1 MREVIEVVIL
11 ESGSDSRRV
20 HFHSK
25 NGAITMRKSATTHD
39 TPQQA
44 ATKRRKPA
52 AQAQET
58 AAHHPANWTQLSFG
72 LNVLTWREEMKQK
85 KKAK

>member
-1 MREVIEVVIL
+1 
-11 ESGSDSRRV
+11 
-20 HFHSK
+20 
-25 NGAITMRKSATTHD
+25 MRKSATTHD

-52 AQAQET
+52 AQAGET

-72 LNVLTWREEMKQK
+72 LNAPTWQEEYK
-85 KKAK
+85 KRKKGK

>member
-1 MREVIEVVIL
+1 
-11 ESGSDSRRV
+11 
-20 HFHSK
+20 
-25 NGAITMRKSATTHD
+25 MRKAADTTN

-52 AQAQET
+52 AQPQET
-58 AAHHPANWTQLSFG
+58 AAQLPANWTQLSFN
-72 LNVLTWREEMKQK
+72 LNVPTWREEMKQK

>member
-1 MREVIEVVIL
+1 
-11 ESGSDSRRV
+11 
-20 HFHSK
+20 
-25 NGAITMRKSATTHD
+25 MRKAATTTD
-39 TPQQA
+39 TAQQP

-58 AAHHPANWTQLSFG
+58 AAQLPANWTQLSFN
-72 LNVLTWREEMKQK
+72 LNVPTWREEMKQK

>member
-1 MREVIEVVIL
+1 
-11 ESGSDSRRV
+11 
-20 HFHSK
+20 
-25 NGAITMRKSATTHD
+25 MRKSATTHD

-52 AQAQET
+52 AQAR
-58 AAHHPANWTQLSFG
+58 AAAEHRPAGWTQLSFG

>member
-1 MREVIEVVIL
+1 
-11 ESGSDSRRV
+11 
-20 HFHSK
+20 
-25 NGAITMRKSATTHD
+25 MRKSATTHD

-85 KKAK
+85 KKGK

>member
-1 MREVIEVVIL
+1 
-11 ESGSDSRRV
+11 
-20 HFHSK
+20 
-25 NGAITMRKSATTHD
+25 MRKTTN
-39 TPQQA
+39 TTNTTQQP
-44 ATKRRKPA
+44 ATKRSKPA

-58 AAHHPANWTQLSFG
+58 AAHPASWTQLALG

>member
-1 MREVIEVVIL
+1 
-11 ESGSDSRRV
+11 
-20 HFHSK
+20 
-25 NGAITMRKSATTHD
+25 MRKSSIATD
-39 TPQQA
+39 ASRQP

-72 LNVLTWREEMKQK
+72 LNVLTWREEMKRK

>member
-1 MREVIEVVIL
+1 
-11 ESGSDSRRV
+11 
-20 HFHSK
+20 
-25 NGAITMRKSATTHD
+25 MRKSSIATD
-39 TPQQA
+39 TAQQP

-72 LNVLTWREEMKQK
+72 LNVPTWQEEYKK
-85 KKAK
+85 RKKAK